1 MAALLT
7 ALTLVLGALLTGAV
21 TAGPAGATSTEDT
34 FTAKL
39 NYARTSRGIPRLT
52 PRSALITVA
61 RQQAQRMASS
71 NTLFHN
77 PNLTKDVTNWRWVG
91 ENVGY
96 GPDALTVHVAF
107 MNSPGHRAN
116 ILDRDYTEVGI
127 GAVTVNGRV
136 WVAEVFRRPMR
147 VTTSSTGTTLAPSAT
162 PCAPAAPAPPS
173 TRVQARLH
181 LRQTGLLR
189 QLHPRRPSPASRAP
203 GLARSRQRRP
213 EDLVPAV
220 LRHFAAPGASGA
232 AHARRR
238 QSREEGSATGAV
250 PCRRRAAASGRR
262 PSAPPVVRFVIVR
275 DVRREHAA
283 RVGRQ
288 RRERSCPALPYGGRL
303 GG

>member
-1 MAALLT
+1 MDSTLTRDPAYDTAPAHGRTPRRTVAALLT

-71 NTLFHN
+71 NTLYHN

-127 GAVTVNGRV
+127 GAVVVDGRV

-147 VTTSSTGTTLAPSAT
+147 ITTSSVATFSRVLRYGSTGADVR
-162 PCAPAAPAPPS
+162 
-173 TRVQARLH
+173 RVQGRLH
-181 LRQTGLLR
+181 LRQTGFY
-189 QLHPRRPSPASRAP
+189 
-203 GLARSRQRRP
+203 G
-213 EDLVPAV
+213 
-220 LRHFAAPGASGA
+220 
-232 AHARRR
+232 
-238 QSREEGSATGAV
+238 TYT
-250 PCRRRAAASGRR
+250 RAAVSRFQRGLGWQGRGN
-262 PSAPPVVRFVIVR
+262 
-275 DVRREHAA
+275 
-283 RVGRQ
+283 VGRHTW
-288 RRERSCPALPYGGRL
+288 ARL
-303 GG
+303 F